1 MHNRISKILLVASVG
16 LFLFIVVLN
25 NALLDYASNYQFV
38 EGVLS
43 MNTLFSGESQAW
55 RAFRNP
61 NPGQGYWLYH
71 AFYVSLIL
79 WEAAAAALCFAG
91 VVKLVQNLNGSA
103 AHFNAAKKL
112 AVYGLTLS
120 LLQWFGAFIT
130 VGGEWFL
137 MWQSSKWNGQ
147 DAAFRMFAC
156 LGIILIFLSFK
167 DEELA
172 ET

>member
-1 MHNRISKILLVASVG
+1 MHYRICKILLVASVG

-25 NALLDYASNYQFV
+25 NTVLDYNSNYKFV

-43 MNTLFSGESQAW
+43 MDTLFSGESQAW

-61 NPGQGYWLYH
+61 DPGQGYWLYH
-71 AFYVSLIL
+71 TFYASLIL

-91 VVKLVQNLNGSA
+91 VVKLTKNLSA
-103 AHFNAAKKL
+103 PAPIFNAAKQL

-120 LLQWFGAFIT
+120 LLQWFVAFIT

-147 DAAFRMFAC
+147 EAAFRMFAC
-156 LGIILIFLSFK
+156 LGIILLFLSFK
-167 DEELA
+167 DEELT
-172 ET
+172 EK